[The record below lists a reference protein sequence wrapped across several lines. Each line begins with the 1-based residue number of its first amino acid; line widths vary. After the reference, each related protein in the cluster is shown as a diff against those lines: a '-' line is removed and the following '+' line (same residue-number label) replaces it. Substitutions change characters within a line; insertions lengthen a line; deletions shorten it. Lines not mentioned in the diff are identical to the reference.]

1 MKNWKT
7 WIGLLSFIAA
17 GAAFAQAEA
26 DLKAAIAKLKPK
38 DFPTQ
43 PIEYTVV
50 YPAGGGMDQTAR
62 VLAKHAEKWSGD
74 KIIVNNRTGGA
85 GMVGHS
91 FLATQAKNDGYTVGV
106 LANFVVTDALL
117 RAQGKWSTSDFDAI
131 AYINNEPVQ
140 WLVSTDGAFKGKNLK
155 EIVQIAKDKPNTV
168 RVGVVPGSN
177 FEFLAEDVEQAT
189 GAKFLK
195 VPFQGGAPGV
205 TALLGNNVD
214 VTAAFYTEYRG
225 HLDAGKVAVV
235 AVAGPQ
241 RAPFLKDVPTFN
253 EALGAKGISWRVERF
268 VVAPKGIS
276 SERKGYLAAVM
287 NAALRDPQL
296 AGDFSKMGMVVD
308 TSMKSPQEVAAH
320 IEGLVRAEREFH
332 LKMGRIK

>member
-17 GAAFAQAEA
+17 GAAFAQSEA
-26 DLKAAIAKLKPK
+26 DLKAGIAKLKPK

-43 PIEYTVV
+43 PIEYIVA
-50 YPAGGGMDQTAR
+50 YPAGGGMDQAAR
-62 VLAKHAEKWSGD
+62 VLAKYAEKWSGD

-91 FLATQAKNDGYTVGV
+91 FLATQAKNDGYTVSVTGS
-106 LANFVVTDALL
+106 LLITDALL
-117 RAQGKWSTSDFDAI
+117 RAQGRWSMSDFDPI
-131 AYINNEPVQ
+131 VYISNDPLH
-140 WLVSTDGAFKGKNLK
+140 WLVSTDGPFKGKSLK
-155 EIVQIAKDKPNTV
+155 DIVQIAKDKPNSV
-168 RVGVVPGSN
+168 RVGIIPGSM
-177 FEFLAEDVEQAT
+177 FEFLAEDIERAT

-225 HLDAGKVAVV
+225 YLDAGKVAAV

-253 EALGAKGISWRVERF
+253 EALGTKGITWRIERF

-296 AGDFSKMGMVVD
+296 AEEYTKMGMVVD
-308 TSMKSPQEVAAH
+308 TSMKSPQELSAY
-320 IEGLVRAEREFH
+320 IDGLVRAEREFH
-332 LKMGRIK
+332 QKMGRIK

>member
-17 GAAFAQAEA
+17 GAAFAQSEA
-26 DLKAAIAKLKPK
+26 DLKAGIAKLKPK

-62 VLAKHAEKWSGD
+62 VLAKYAEKWSGD
-74 KIIVNNRTGGA
+74 KIIVNNRSGGA

-106 LANFVVTDALL
+106 LASMVDTDALL
-117 RAQGKWSTSDFDAI
+117 RAQGKWSMSDLDPI
-131 AYINNEPVQ
+131 VYINNDALH
-140 WLVSTDGAFKGKNLK
+140 WLVSTDGPFKGKSLK
-155 EIVQIAKDKPNTV
+155 DIVQIAKDKPNSV
-168 RVGVVPGSN
+168 RVGIIPGSI
-177 FEFLAEDVEQAT
+177 FEFLTEHVEQVT

-214 VTAAFYTEYRG
+214 VTSAFYTEYRG
-225 HLDAGKVAVV
+225 YLDAGKVATV

-241 RAPFLKDVPTFN
+241 RAPFLKDVPTFD
-253 EALGAKGISWRVERF
+253 EALGAKGISWGVERF

-276 SERKGYLAAVM
+276 PARKAYLAAVM

-296 AGDFSKMGMVVD
+296 AGEYSKMGLMVD
-308 TSMKSPQEVAAH
+308 TSMKSPQEVSAH
-320 IEGLVRAEREFH
+320 IDGLVRAEREFH
-332 LKMGRIK
+332 QKMGRIK

>member
-1 MKNWKT
+1 MTNWKT

-26 DLKAAIAKLKPK
+26 DLKAGIAKLKPK

-62 VLAKHAEKWSGD
+62 VLAKYAEKWSGD
-74 KIIVNNRTGGA
+74 KIIVNNRSGGA

-106 LANFVVTDALL
+106 LASMVDTDALL
-117 RAQGKWSTSDFDAI
+117 RAQGKWSMSDLDPI
-131 AYINNEPVQ
+131 VYINNDPLH
-140 WLVSTDGAFKGKNLK
+140 WLVNTDGPFKGKSLK
-155 EIVQIAKDKPNTV
+155 DIVQMAKDKPNSV
-168 RVGVVPGSN
+168 RVGIIPGSI
-177 FEFLAEDVEQAT
+177 FEFLTEHVEQVT

-225 HLDAGKVAVV
+225 YLDAGKVAAV

-253 EALGAKGISWRVERF
+253 EALGTKGITWRIERF

-276 SERKGYLAAVM
+276 SERKAYLAAVM

-296 AGDFSKMGMVVD
+296 AEEYTKMGMVVD
-308 TSMKSPQEVAAH
+308 TSMKSPQELSAYV
-320 IEGLVRAEREFH
+320 EGLVRAEREFH
-332 LKMGRIK
+332 QKMGRIK